1 MQKPLWFCFV
11 QSLRWTAAAVCSQMS
26 NPIDTREII
35 DEWKISTVIWIGK
48 KTPEIKST
56 RLLMKRFRD
65 SYSFSERQGYADTL
79 AG

>member
-1 MQKPLWFCFV
+1 MNGKYP
-11 QSLRWTAAAVCSQMS
+11 
-26 NPIDTREII
+26 
-35 DEWKISTVIWIGK
+35 VIWIGK